1 MASKTVVA
9 FEFFF
14 EAKKMKELLD
24 TNPNKV
30 MCIVSIVE
38 EVTQDGR
45 KVGALKITA
54 TGTFKEGEL
63 GELVID
69 GCPRP
74 PCGPQEFI

>member
-1 MASKTVVA
+1 MATPTVKA

-14 EAKKMKELLD
+14 EADKMKELLD

-54 TGTFKEGEL
+54 TGTFKGGDL
-63 GELVID
+63 GELVIN
-69 GCPRP
+69 GCPKP
-74 PCGPQEFI
+74 PCDQY